1 MRLNEAIPAYLDSLL
16 AEGRSPRT
24 VSAYRRDLAKLAGHL
39 GGEMNVGEVTPTHL
53 LAFASSAG
61 VLNTDHG
68 SPRAQAGINRIRTA
82 TRGVFA
88 FLVRAWVITANPAKV
103 LRIKK
108 SEAPRMALLSR
119 DDEERLLATIEADDS
134 WAARRDALI
143 VRLLLATGIRLS
155 SLVGIDAR
163 DIDLDHGRLTVSV
176 KGGRVQDVALEPE
189 LGAALL
195 EHTRGQPGP
204 VFRSARGGGL
214 GKRQVQ
220 LRFAMWREKA
230 GVEEEVT
237 IHGLR
242 HTFGTRLYRRT
253 RDLRRVQVALGHR
266 SVETS
271 VRYVAAGA

>member
-1 MRLNEAIPAYLDSLL
+1 MRLDEATDAYLDSLL

-24 VSAYRRDLAKLAGHL
+24 VDAYRRDLDKLLGHL
-39 GGEMNVGEVTPTHL
+39 GGEMDVGEVSPRHL
-53 LAFASSAG
+53 LAFAGSDR
-61 VLNTDHG
+61 VLLTDRD

-82 TRGVFA
+82 TRGLFD

-108 SEAPRMALLSR
+108 AEAPRMALLSMG
-119 DDEERLLATIEADDS
+119 DEERLLKTIEADDS

-163 DIDLDHGRLTVSV
+163 DIDLDHGRLTVGV
-176 KGGRVQDVALEPE
+176 KGGRVQDVALEPG

-195 EHTRGQPGP
+195 EHTRGQAGP
-204 VFRSARGGGL
+204 VFRSARGGRL

-220 LRFAMWREKA
+220 LRFAGWREQA
-230 GVEEEVT
+230 GVDEEVT
-237 IHGLR
+237 LHGLR